1 MARRSQRAV
10 DLKPTFRK
18 VDLPPV
24 ADAVAFADL
33 DALARRDFEQL
44 RAYLLV
50 AHALILCGA
59 GASAGLI
66 AYLFTQTMREEL
78 VWPEDDENWA
88 QVNRILKP
96 LAAALVAYREA
107 PNPQG
112 HFYSTVGNVMPDRA
126 VIVTLNV
133 DGLAA
138 SSGLPVHEV
147 HGVLAPWSP
156 DGNEVTTTREQYQE
170 LLAVADGPVVDD
182 AGNQLAPKVALYG
195 NTQFKRNPFDFDRT
209 NPFSKIAGT
218 PKVLI
223 IVGLSGDTEMVE
235 LMIKESKTAGITKI
249 YIVDPENNIPP
260 DLRKAFNDLP
270 HCKQRIIHFR
280 TTADAF
286 ASYLEAAAPSLDG

>member
-10 DLKPTFRK
+10 DLKPTFRT

-33 DALARRDFEQL
+33 DAVARRDFEQL
-44 RAYLLV
+44 RAQLEE

-78 VWPEDDENWA
+78 VWPEDGKWA

-156 DGNEVTTTREQYQE
+156 DGHEVTTTREQYQE
-170 LLAVADGPVVDD
+170 LLAVADGPVVDG
-182 AGNQLAPKVALYG
+182 AGNQLAPKVALYD

-209 NPFSKIAGT
+209 NPFSEIAGT

-249 YIVDPENNIPP
+249 YVVDRENHIPP
-260 DLRKAFNDLP
+260 DLLKAFNDLP
-270 HCKQRIIHFR
+270 HRKQRIIHCR